1 MNSDRKNKKR
11 EPFLSV
17 VVPLYNEAESVE
29 PLHEEISRVIA
40 GLRRPC
46 EILYVDD
53 GSTDGSFRVLER
65 VFRRD
70 ARVRVIQFRKNSGK
84 SEALAAGFE
93 AARGEVVVTLD
104 ADLQDDPA
112 EIPKLVARLGEGF
125 DLVSGWKQ
133 KRRDPMLTKRLP
145 SRFFNCVTAWMTGVH
160 LHDFNC
166 GLKIY
171 RREVVKS
178 IQVYGELHRYIPA
191 VAHWAGFSVTE
202 IPVHH
207 RPRRYGKTK
216 FGASRFIN
224 GFLDLMTVL
233 FFTKYTRRPLHFF
246 GLVGI
251 LSGLLGGAVTAYL
264 IILRIFKSSF
274 LSNRPLLFIAVM
286 LVILGMQFISIG
298 LLGEMITRSHAEGR
312 SHAVRSILER

>member
-1 MNSDRKNKKR
+1 LNSDRKRKKR
-11 EPFLSV
+11 DPFLSV
-17 VVPLYNEAESVE
+17 VVPLFNEAESLG
-29 PLHEEISRVIA
+29 PLHEEISGVMA
-40 GLRRPC
+40 GLKRPW
-46 EILYVDD
+46 EIVYVDD
-53 GSTDGSFRVLER
+53 GSTDGSFRVLEGL
-65 VFRRD
+65 FRRD

-93 AARGEVVVTLD
+93 AARGEFVVTLD

-112 EIPKLVARLGEGF
+112 EIPALIARLEEGF

-145 SRFFNCVTAWMTGVH
+145 SRFFNRVTSWMTGVR

-178 IQVYGELHRYIPA
+178 IQVYGELHRYIPV

-202 IPVHH
+202 LPVHH

-216 FGASRFIN
+216 FGTSRFIN

-246 GLVGI
+246 GLIGI
-251 LSGLLGGAVTAYL
+251 LSGLLGGAITMYL
-264 IILRIFKSSF
+264 VILRIFKSSF
-274 LSNRPLLFIAVM
+274 LSNRPLLFIGVM
-286 LVILGMQFISIG
+286 LVILGMQFVSIG
-298 LLGEMITRSHAEGR
+298 LLGEMITRSHAEGHR
-312 SHAVRSILER
+312 QAVRSILER

>member
-1 MNSDRKNKKR
+1 LNSDRIRKKR

-17 VVPLYNEAESVE
+17 VIPLYNEAESLG
-29 PLHEEISRVIA
+29 PLHAEISRVLG
-40 GLRRPC
+40 GLKRPC

-53 GSTDGSFRVLER
+53 GSTDGSFRILER
-65 VFRRD
+65 LFRRD

-112 EIPKLVARLGEGF
+112 EIPRLIAKLGEGF

-145 SRFFNCVTAWMTGVH
+145 SRFFNRVTSWMTGVR

-166 GLKIY
+166 GLKVY
-171 RREVVKS
+171 KRDVVKS
-178 IQVYGELHRYIPA
+178 IQVYGELHRYIPV
-191 VAHWAGFSVTE
+191 VAAWEGFSVTE

-216 FGASRFIN
+216 FGTSRFIN

-246 GLVGI
+246 GLIGI
-251 LSGLLGGAVTAYL
+251 LSGLLGGVITAYL
-264 IILRIFKSSF
+264 VIIRIVKSSF
-274 LSNRPLLFIAVM
+274 LSNRPLLFIGVM
-286 LVILGMQFISIG
+286 LVILGMQFVSIG
-298 LLGEMITRSHAEGR
+298 LLGEMITRSHAEGHR
-312 SHAVRSILER
+312 HAVRSILER

>member
-1 MNSDRKNKKR
+1 MRKR
-11 EPFLSV
+11 RAPYLSV
-17 VVPLYNEAESVE
+17 VVPLYNEAESLE
-29 PLHEEISRVIA
+29 PLHAEISGALR
-40 GLRRPC
+40 GLKRAC

-53 GSTDGSFRVLER
+53 GSTDGSFRILEKL
-65 VFRRD
+65 FRRD
-70 ARVRVIQFRKNSGK
+70 GRVRVIQFRKNSGK

-93 AARGEVVVTLD
+93 AARGEAVVTLD

-112 EIPKLVARLGEGF
+112 EIPRLIDRLEEGF

-145 SRFFNCVTAWMTGVH
+145 SRFFNRITSWMTGVR

-178 IQVYGELHRYIPA
+178 IQVYGELHRYIPVVA
-191 VAHWAGFSVTE
+191 VWDGFSVTE

-246 GLVGI
+246 GLIGI
-251 LSGLLGGAVTAYL
+251 LSGLLGGVITAYL
-264 IILRIFKSSF
+264 VILRIFKSSF
-274 LSNRPLLFIAVM
+274 LSNRPLLFIGVM
-286 LVILGMQFISIG
+286 LVILGMQFVSIG
-298 LLGEMITRSHAEGR
+298 LLGEMITRSHAEGHR
-312 SHAVRSILER
+312 HAVRSVLER